1 MHVATGTRLG
11 PYEVVGPIGSGG
23 MGEVWEAR
31 DTRLGRSVAIKV
43 LPAELAQNAQLKI
56 RFDREAKTISQ
67 LNHPHICTLY
77 DVGDGYLVME
87 LLEGE
92 SLADRIA
99 KGPLPVVDVLRLG
112 AQIAEALD
120 RAHRAGVV
128 HRDLKPANVMLTKS
142 GAKLLDF
149 GLSKSDAAGP
159 VQIDGATQQKA
170 LTQEGTI
177 LGTFQ
182 YMAPEQLEGL
192 EADARTDIFA
202 LGALLYEMATG
213 KRAFQGTSK
222 TSLIAAIVTAEPQPI
237 SAIQPLTPPA
247 FEHVI
252 KKCLAKDREARW
264 QSAYDVAEELRWI
277 GEAGSQAGVASPILA
292 GKRQRQRSL
301 WLLAMLAVA
310 AIAAAAGWL
319 GASRW
324 RNAHERAAV
333 YRLTIPTPPGSILG
347 YAQGRMA
354 LSPDGQRLVFASYGR
369 LGNVLLVRELRET
382 TWRALEGTSGAVAPF
397 WSPDGKRI
405 AYFARGSLWKVGAD
419 GNAAPEEVTRV
430 SGGRVPSGTWNGEG
444 TILFANGGKLFRVN
458 ASGGEPVE
466 LVKAKKLG
474 AVQDPDFLTDGQH
487 FIATSIDAKAGRNIH
502 FVGSL
507 DPNQEPRPVVNG
519 NNNALYCDGYLF
531 YVRSGTLYAQRFDE
545 KTLTL
550 SGESKAITKVLGFD
564 PAPAYFA
571 VAADALVYLPQGS
584 EVRTELQ
591 RVDRSGKTIATI
603 GQAAFYFSPRISHDG
618 TRIATDQSGTN
629 GSGDIWIINAVNGGA
644 TRLTFAPENES
655 GPVWA
660 PDDSEV
666 AYFMN
671 TDTTYYGVM
680 RKRIA
685 GGQPSPAYQGPALN
699 FVSDWSLDNKW
710 LLIMTNPSLDAEL
723 QIVPLPMPDL
733 KPAAPVAAGEA
744 PHFSPDGRWVAYATT
759 QRDGAGHEIFVQPFP
774 PNGSKWQVSSDGG
787 TMPVW
792 ARDGKSLFYL
802 SESGQIMQV
811 SVGSS
816 ADGSFVSQ
824 TPQALFPVALREG
837 AARFSQ
843 YDVFPD
849 GTFLLNRIPDNAT
862 TPMTVV
868 INWKETLATN

>member
-31 DTRLGRSVAIKV
+31 DTRLGRAVAIKV
-43 LPAELAQNAQLKI
+43 LPAELAQNAQLKV

-92 SLADRIA
+92 SLAERIA
-99 KGPLPVVDVLRLG
+99 KGPLPVVEVLRLG

-159 VQIDGATQQKA
+159 LQIDGATQQKS

-277 GEAGSQAGVASPILA
+277 GEAGSQAGVASPILVS
-292 GKRQRQRSL
+292 KRQRQRNL
-301 WLLAMLAVA
+301 WLLAMIAVA
-310 AIAAAAGWL
+310 SLAAAAGWV
-319 GASRW
+319 ASSLWKSTHDRQP
-324 RNAHERAAV
+324 V
-333 YRLTIPTPPGSILG
+333 YRLTIPTPPGSVLG

-354 LSPDGQRLVFASYGR
+354 LSPDGQRLAFATYGR
-369 LGNVLLVRELRET
+369 LGNALLVRELRET
-382 TWRALEGTSGAVAPF
+382 TWRPLEGTSGAVSPF
-397 WSPDGKRI
+397 WSPDARQI
-405 AYFARGSLWKVGAD
+405 AYFARGSLWKIGAD
-419 GNAAPEEVTRV
+419 GSAAPEEVTRIAG
-430 SGGRVPSGTWNGEG
+430 GGRGPSGTWNREG
-444 TILFANGGKLFRVN
+444 TILFANGGKLFKVN
-458 ASGGEPVE
+458 ASGGDPVE
-466 LVKAKKLG
+466 LVKGKSLG
-474 AVQDPDFLTDGQH
+474 PVQDPDFLADGQH
-487 FIATSIDAKAGRNIH
+487 FIASSIGKAGRNIH

-507 DPNQEPRPVVNG
+507 DPNQEPRPLVNG

-545 KTLTL
+545 KKLTL
-550 SGESKAITKVLGFD
+550 SGESKAVTKVLGFD
-564 PAPAYFA
+564 PEPAYFA
-571 VAADALVYLPQGS
+571 VAGDALVYLPQGS

-591 RVDRSGKTIATI
+591 RVDRTGKAIATI
-603 GQAAFYFSPRISHDG
+603 GQPAFYFSPRVSHDG
-618 TRIATDQSGTN
+618 TRIAADQSGTN
-629 GSGDIWIINAVNGGA
+629 GSGDIWIINVANGGA

-666 AYFMN
+666 SYFMN
-671 TDTTYYGVM
+671 SDTTYVVM

-685 GGQPSPAYQGPALN
+685 GGQPSLAYQGPAVSV
-699 FVSDWSLDNKW
+699 VSDWSHDNKW
-710 LLIMTNPSLDAEL
+710 LLVLSTPAFDAPL
-723 QIVPLPMPDL
+723 QVVPLAMPEL
-733 KPAAPVAAGEA
+733 KPAPAVAAGRA
-744 PHFSPDGRWVAYATT
+744 AHFSPDGRWVAYATT
-759 QRDGAGHEIFVQPFP
+759 DSDGGGQEIFVQPFP
-774 PNGSKWQVSSDGG
+774 PNGSKWQISSEGG
-787 TMPVW
+787 AMPVW

-802 SESGQIMQV
+802 SVSGQMMQV
-811 SVGSS
+811 AVGSS

-824 TPQALFPVALREG
+824 VPQALFPVALREG
-837 AARFSQ
+837 GAMFSQ

-849 GTFLLNRIPDNAT
+849 GTFLLNRIPDSAT
-862 TPMTVV
+862 TPMTVI